1 MYWCNVSFQVDAIFI
16 ALFEINVLIIAWY
29 LLSFSELGE
38 RGKEFS
44 AKDLVSSVIS
54 AANRKMKKREK
65 SSKSVSSVDT
75 GSMDSTDIPTGDYQ
89 PPCEYNERNIDR
101 EIELRSIT
109 EGSSMDRSIV
119 SSVTGSGMTPLT
131 GHGMASSS
139 STLTSTLSQERLLQQ
154 MVSSTHQRSSRS
166 ASSAGIQQHRARSQ
180 ERLLSQKMQVHS
192 HSAGNLPSMA
202 AVGSDIGSAPLSG
215 STRDGIYNAKLV
227 YITGTES
234 QPNMTSTPQ
243 QRQQDNRQTNRQ
255 SVHYEVTKYPAYQL
269 EQYQLFQTENAKPQL
284 HLRRGSA
291 DSILS
296 ERRGDDE
303 IGYHPSSVTKSR
315 TYQAQ
320 QHIKRLQLDAAA
332 LRQKEQERRIE
343 SEKRALA
350 KQRIELELEKTRA
363 ELERDDSLEELLA
376 KPTQIA
382 AQIAEHHSKYGNDY
396 GGKADTTS
404 LTSTS
409 DYSTMSS
416 TTTGHHVTAIPQPP
430 QPSSMSDYSSNA
442 SPPRTQLDLSA
453 YSTDT
458 TTTSADHHVSQS
470 DFPEGGKY
478 FMVTGPARSR
488 EHDPALQQSSK
499 FDTSKVAGRGTLS
512 RKKGSQSSPG
522 TGRKTSDCDSSPHG
536 ERRSRPK
543 YRTGSAGQRRGSL
556 DSNMDMYDRPHS
568 TLESDSE
575 VSEDFVDSM
584 TSAFDEKLK
593 SLSESPEFRGK
604 GGRQPETYTVQYC
617 ENSSGPPQLTLPHS
631 MQYYEIHR
639 NNSESKLFDRY
650 FSDSTFRT
658 LKGDPKIGIA
668 SRFERKDME
677 NSKDFEQKQGR
688 RPISVGLNRDL
699 SDPTGRASEKKRYSS
714 ESSDS
719 KNSAITKSEKTDFNL
734 LTKEMDARALEY
746 AQALRCSSEKL
757 YSSKEYL
764 VDIGLDDSVDRLK
777 QTSITEQPQRMPSPQ
792 VVRRKDPVARRKLRR
807 RHTVGGTNDLEHFK
821 ALISVTG
828 EIKSPTETISAWE
841 RLQPGLANDSHSASS
856 SEAPCI
862 MSWLQQQRLRHV
874 GSSPAVFQQEA
885 PALRDHDYYST
896 DLDDYSSDY
905 RLQPVS
911 TYHGTPRNP
920 FHHQRYSQPPLSYRG
935 LPPRFVEPGRLVL
948 TPTDQRSQHSSV
960 SSPDSAS
967 PQHRTSGKPASFT
980 FESSI

>member
-1 MYWCNVSFQVDAIFI
+1 MFFFFVV
-16 ALFEINVLIIAWY
+16 
-29 LLSFSELGE
+29 ELGE

-75 GSMDSTDIPTGDYQ
+75 GSMDSTDLPTVDYQ
-89 PPCEYNERNIDR
+89 PPCEANERNIDR

-109 EGSSMDRSIV
+109 EDSSMDSSIV
-119 SSVTGSGMTPLT
+119 SSTMSNITPLT

-154 MVSSTHQRSSRS
+154 MVSSTHHRSSRS

-180 ERLLSQKMQVHS
+180 ERLLSQKMQIHS
-192 HSAGNLPSMA
+192 HSAGNLPSIA
-202 AVGSDIGSAPLSG
+202 AGGSDILSAPLGG
-215 STRDGIYNAKLV
+215 STHDGIYNAKLV

-243 QRQQDNRQTNRQ
+243 QHQQQNFEDNRQTNRQ

-284 HLRRGSA
+284 HFRRGSA
-291 DSILS
+291 DSVLS

-303 IGYHPSSVTKSR
+303 IGHHPSSITKSR

-320 QHIKRLQLDAAA
+320 QHIKRLQLDTAA

-382 AQIAEHHSKYGNDY
+382 AQIAEYHSKCGSDY
-396 GGKADTTS
+396 GAKADVTS
-404 LTSTS
+404 ITSTS

-416 TTTGHHVTAIPQPP
+416 TTTGHHVTAVSQPT
-430 QPSSMSDYSSNA
+430 QPSNMSDYSSNA
-442 SPPRTQLDLSA
+442 SPPRTRLDLSA
-453 YSTDT
+453 YSSDT
-458 TTTSADHHVSQS
+458 TAASTDHHVSQS

-478 FMVTGPARSR
+478 FMVTGPM
-488 EHDPALQQSSK
+488 EDPASRTSK
-499 FDTSKVAGRGTLS
+499 NFDTSKVVGKGTLS
-512 RKKGSQSSPG
+512 RRKGSQSSPQQ
-522 TGRKTSDCDSSPHG
+522 GRKTADGQGHSPG
-536 ERRSRPK
+536 GGRRSRSR
-543 YRTGSAGQRRGSL
+543 YQAGAAGHRRGSL
-556 DSNMDMYDRPHS
+556 DSNMDVYDRPLS
-568 TLESDSE
+568 TLGSDSE
-575 VSEDFVDSM
+575 MSEDFVDSM

-593 SLSESPEFRGK
+593 SLNDCSDYRDK
-604 GGRQPETYTVQYC
+604 GSKQPETYTVQYC
-617 ENSSGPPQLTLPHS
+617 EHGSGPPQLSLPLS
-631 MQYYEIHR
+631 MQHYEIHR
-639 NNSESKLFDRY
+639 NNSESMLFDKY
-650 FSDSTFRT
+650 FSDVKFRT
-658 LKGDPKIGIA
+658 HKGDPKIGIA
-668 SRFERKDME
+668 SRFERKDPE
-677 NSKDFEQKQGR
+677 GQSDVEQKQGR
-688 RPISVGLNRDL
+688 WSSGVGLRRDL
-699 SDPTGRASEKKRYSS
+699 SDPATQKEARYSGGS
-714 ESSDS
+714 CDS
-719 KNSAITKSEKTDFNL
+719 KNSAITKSEKTDINL

-746 AQALRCSSEKL
+746 AQALRRSSEKL

-764 VDIGLDDSVDRLK
+764 VDIGLDDHGDKLREV
-777 QTSITEQPQRMPSPQ
+777 SILQQRMPSPQ
-792 VVRRKDPVARRKLRR
+792 VVRRKDPAARRKLRR

-821 ALISVTG
+821 ALMTAT
-828 EIKSPTETISAWE
+828 EELKSPTETISAWE
-841 RLQPGLANDSHSASS
+841 RLQPGIPNDSQSSSS
-856 SEAPCI
+856 SEAPSI

-874 GSSPAVFQQEA
+874 GSSPAVFQHDLY
-885 PALRDHDYYST
+885 ALRDHDYFST
-896 DLDDYSSDY
+896 DLDDYSY
-905 RLQPVS
+905 EHKLQPAS
-911 TYHGTPRNP
+911 AYHGTPRNP
-920 FHHQRYSQPPLSYRG
+920 FHQQRHSQTPLSYG
-935 LPPRFVEPGRLVL
+935 GSPQFVEPARLVL

-967 PQHRTSGKPASFT
+967 PQHRASGKPASFT

>member
-1 MYWCNVSFQVDAIFI
+1 MHGF
-16 ALFEINVLIIAWY
+16 
-29 LLSFSELGE
+29 LSFVELGE

-44 AKDLVSSVIS
+44 AKDLVSSVLS

-65 SSKSVSSVDT
+65 SSKSISSVDT
-75 GSMDSTDIPTGDYQ
+75 GSIDSTDLPTGDYQ

-101 EIELRSIT
+101 EIELRSIV
-109 EGSSMDRSIV
+109 EDSSMDSSIV
-119 SSVTGSGMTPLT
+119 SSTVTGSGMTSLT

-154 MVSSTHQRSSRS
+154 MVNSTHQRSSRS
-166 ASSAGIQQHRARSQ
+166 ASNAGIQQHRARSQ

-202 AVGSDIGSAPLSG
+202 AGGSDMLPTPTGG
-215 STRDGIYNAKLV
+215 NTHDGVYNAKLV

-243 QRQQDNRQTNRQ
+243 QQQQDNRQVNRK
-255 SVHYEVTKYPAYQL
+255 SVHYEVTKYPAYRL
-269 EQYQLFQTENAKPQL
+269 EQYQLFQTENAKPQIN
-284 HLRRGSA
+284 LRRGSA

-303 IGYHPSSVTKSR
+303 IGHHPFSITKSR
-315 TYQAQ
+315 SYQAQ

-332 LRQKEQERRIE
+332 LRQKEAERRIE

-376 KPTQIA
+376 KPAQIA
-382 AQIAEHHSKYGNDY
+382 AQIAEYHSKYGSDY
-396 GGKADTTS
+396 GAKADTTS
-404 LTSTS
+404 ITSTS

-416 TTTGHHVTAIPQPP
+416 TTTTGHRVTAVPQPP
-430 QPSSMSDYSSNA
+430 EPSSMSDYSSNA

-453 YSTDT
+453 YSTDN
-458 TTTSADHHVSQS
+458 TTTSADHHVSHS

-478 FMVTGPARSR
+478 FMVTGPAGPVAGDHSVQAGK
-488 EHDPALQQSSK
+488 H
-499 FDTSKVAGRGTLS
+499 FDTSKVAGKGTLS
-512 RKKGSQSSPG
+512 RRKGSQSSPQA
-522 TGRKTSDCDSSPHG
+522 GRKAADNSPQSG
-536 ERRSRPK
+536 RRSRPR
-543 YRTGSAGQRRGSL
+543 YRTGSTGQRRGSL
-556 DSNMDMYDRPHS
+556 DSNMDMYDRPHT

-593 SLSESPEFRGK
+593 LLSDSPDYPGK
-604 GGRQPETYTVQYC
+604 GGRHPETYTVQYC
-617 ENSSGPPQLTLPHS
+617 ESGSSPPKLSLPHS
-631 MQYYEIHR
+631 IQHYEIHR
-639 NNSESKLFDRY
+639 NNSESMLFDKY
-650 FSDSTFRT
+650 FNETRFRT
-658 LKGDPKIGIA
+658 KRGDPKVGIA
-668 SRFERKDME
+668 SRFERKDTE
-677 NSKDFEQKQGR
+677 SPKGSEQKQGMWHT
-688 RPISVGLNRDL
+688 GLGLHRDL
-699 SDPTGRASEKKRYSS
+699 SDPTGSLSPKERFSGGSMDAKISG
-714 ESSDS
+714 
-719 KNSAITKSEKTDFNL
+719 ITKSEKTDFNL

-746 AQALRCSSEKL
+746 AQALRRSSEKL

-764 VDIGLDDSVDRLK
+764 VDIGIDDNVDILK
-777 QTSITEQPQRMPSPQ
+777 AEQPQRLPSPQ
-792 VVRRKDPVARRKLRR
+792 VVRRKDPAARRKLRR
-807 RHTVGGTNDLEHFK
+807 RHTVGGTNDLEHFT

-828 EIKSPTETISAWE
+828 EIKSPTETAWE
-841 RLQPGLANDSHSASS
+841 RLQPGLSNDSQSTSS
-856 SEAPCI
+856 SEAPSI

-885 PALRDHDYYST
+885 RALRDHDYYST
-896 DLDDYSSDY
+896 DLDDYSSEH

-911 TYHGTPRNP
+911 AYHGTPRNP
-920 FHHQRYSQPPLSYRG
+920 FHRQHHSQPPLGYGRS
-935 LPPRFVEPGRLVL
+935 PPCVDPGRLVL

-967 PQHRTSGKPASFT
+967 PQHRTSKPASFT